1 MRSFPNENIHASS
14 RRKLNWNSI
23 NWKKVRKKVKELQ
36 IRIAKAVRE
45 GSYRKEQSLQ
55 WLLTHSFHAK
65 LLAVKRIATNKG
77 AGSTLALCAAEYP
90 GQLGHKPAS

>member
-1 MRSFPNENIHASS
+1 MRSFLNENIHASS
-14 RRKLNWNSI
+14 RRKFNWNSI
-23 NWKKVRKKVKELQ
+23 IWKRVEKKVKELQ

-45 GSYRKEQSLQ
+45 GRYRKAQSLQ

-65 LLAVKRIATNKG
+65 LLAVKRVATNK
-77 AGSTLALCAAEYP
+77 GSTLALCAAEYP